1 MTLYLRQLGRQNV
14 AGVFDKNRRNS
25 TGIGGSMSR
34 QRASGSGL
42 VGGIG
47 LGNTCE
53 EEMHGAII
61 DSSME
66 LSLMPLQDNQ
76 AN

>member
-1 MTLYLRQLGRQNV
+1 
-14 AGVFDKNRRNS
+14 
-25 TGIGGSMSR
+25 MSR
-34 QRASGSGL
+34 QRASGSGS

-53 EEMHGAII
+53 YEMNGAII